1 MLRTSPDTAS
11 AASPAPPFSPFS
23 SAFSIGSEGTSDE
36 PADLGAFSSVF
47 RALAQ
52 FQTQPPQ
59 VQQPL
64 SPPQPSSPPLTLPN
78 YRDGTDYESDGAQ
91 STVWNSKAAL
101 SYLSSSSRDHDAP
114 EHEHSSSEDPS
125 SETGEDQDPAEV
137 PTLGDLDSILG
148 FLANERKKLTVT
160 HREPK
165 DITSQQSTAES
176 PWKHVVSPRRK
187 RRRKKKGIKAI
198 DTGRAT
204 IVPSPEQSSS
214 AELSS
219 SPDRKHLTGASPGLL
234 RMSLSRSTPNL
245 LPVAPIE
252 ADDPQEIQLRTL
264 AFKLK
269 LEFPD
274 NARSLSRL
282 PLYNTD
288 PNTGETF
295 LDPRAP
301 PALSS
306 SEGPLTH
313 VFIDHSNILIGLLSF
328 LNRHVAY
335 RPRNGK
341 IRLSHAALALLLER
355 GRIVSRRVLVASS
368 PLYQPIDAA
377 EQLGYS
383 VRVFARVPDTGD
395 GLDRIRK
402 GRKAG
407 AFSALSTDSDPGHSS
422 PHTKRPLGGPT
433 HSRTSSANAAITSS
447 SHSTPPHHHNHHYHN
462 NTTYYPGGRVRYR
475 EQGVDEL
482 LQLKLHQAI
491 VDVDVPPPGST
502 IVLAT
507 GDGNTGQFNEEGFLG
522 CVRTALK
529 KGWHVDLYAWEEGLS
544 RAWAR
549 EFGEDREWKDK
560 FRIIGLEKY
569 GGDLLEV

>member
-1 MLRTSPDTAS
+1 M
-11 AASPAPPFSPFS
+11 
-23 SAFSIGSEGTSDE
+23 
-36 PADLGAFSSVF
+36 
-47 RALAQ
+47 
-52 FQTQPPQ
+52 
-59 VQQPL
+59 
-64 SPPQPSSPPLTLPN
+64 
-78 YRDGTDYESDGAQ
+78 
-91 STVWNSKAAL
+91 
-101 SYLSSSSRDHDAP
+101 SSSERDPDVAA
-114 EHEHSSSEDPS
+114 EDHSSSDEPS
-125 SETGEDQDPAEV
+125 SETGEDQDLVEA
-137 PTLGDLDSILG
+137 PTLGDLDTILG
-148 FLANERKKLTVT
+148 FLANERKKLVVT
-160 HREPK
+160 THPEPK
-165 DITSQQSTAES
+165 DVTSQQSTTES
-176 PWKHVVSPRRK
+176 AWKHVVSPRRK
-187 RRRKKKGIKAI
+187 RRRKKKSIKAM
-198 DTGRAT
+198 DAGRAT

-219 SPDRKHLTGASPGLL
+219 SPDRKHLTGATPGLL

-252 ADDPQEIQLRTL
+252 VDDPQEVQLRTL

-269 LEFPD
+269 LEFPE
-274 NARSLSRL
+274 NARALSRL
-282 PLYNTD
+282 PLWNTD
-288 PNTGETF
+288 PNTGESF
-295 LDPRAP
+295 LDPRTP
-301 PALSS
+301 PPLSS

-395 GLDRIRK
+395 GLDRVKR

-407 AFSALSTDSDPGHSS
+407 GLAALSTDSDPGHSS
-422 PHTKRPLGGPT
+422 PHNKRPLGGPT
-433 HSRTSSANAAITSS
+433 HSRTSSANAAVTSS
-447 SHSTPPHHHNHHYHN
+447 SHPPPSHHHNHHNH
-462 NTTYYPGGRVRYR
+462 TTYYPGGRVRYR

-491 VDVDVPPPGST
+491 VDVDVPPAGST

-544 RAWAR
+544 RAWTR
-549 EFGEDREWKDK
+549 EFGDDREWKGK